1 MIDSFKAPETVNK
14 KSAAKNFVITGTLK
28 EPRKY
33 YEDLITKHGHVF
45 QKSIT
50 KTTDY
55 LVCGDK
61 AGSKKAKAEKMGIT
75 ILTEEE
81 LINKLKE
88 GDQK

>member
-1 MIDSFKAPETVNK
+1 M
-14 KSAAKNFVITGTLK
+14 
-28 EPRKY
+28 
-33 YEDLITKHGHVF
+33 F

-55 LVCGDK
+55 LICSEK

-81 LINKLKE
+81 LIDKLKE